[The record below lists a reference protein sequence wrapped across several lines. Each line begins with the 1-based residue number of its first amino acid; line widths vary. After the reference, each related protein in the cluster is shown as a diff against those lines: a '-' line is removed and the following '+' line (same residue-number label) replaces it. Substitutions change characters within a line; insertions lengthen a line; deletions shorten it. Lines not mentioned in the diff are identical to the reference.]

1 MVSHILYT
9 ALTRA
14 TAQRFSLPQRANFG
28 KPWPLQRGP
37 WGHVSDSAVP
47 ALVRGRHNNAD
58 QATTGAEG
66 RPSQTPLPLEGIR
79 ILDLS
84 RVLAGPY
91 CTMLL
96 GDLGAEVIKV
106 EQPGRG
112 DDTRSYGPPFL
123 KRDDSLSTAGGSLAS
138 TAAGES
144 AYFLCV
150 NRNKKSVALDFKTA
164 AGRAL
169 LCRMAQECDVFVENY
184 VPGKLAA
191 LGLGYQDLRQLNPG
205 LIYTSISGPYAQ
217 RAGYDVMVEAEGGL
231 MYITGERDGTPVKVG
246 VAITDLSTGLYAHG
260 AIMAA
265 LISRGR
271 TGRGQHLDISLLDCQ
286 LASLANIASSYL
298 TAGIEAQRWGTSHPS
313 IVPYRA
319 FPTADG
325 SIVVGGGNDRQFR
338 VLCEHLG
345 LPDLLNDPRYR
356 SNRDRVQHRDTLEAA
371 IGQRLRI
378 QPTAHWL
385 AVLSESGIPFAPVN
399 NLEQTFK
406 HPQVS
411 AREIVQTVDHP
422 VAGPVRLVGP
432 AVKYSDTPAT
442 IRLPPP
448 TLGQH
453 TAEVLCELL
462 ALDPKEV
469 ERLRGDKVIA

>member
-1 MVSHILYT
+1 MVSYILYT

-14 TAQRFSLPQRANFG
+14 TAQHFSLPRQASFG

-47 ALVRGRHNNAD
+47 ALVRGRHYKAD
-58 QATTGAEG
+58 QVTTGAEG
-66 RPSQTPLPLEGIR
+66 SPSQTPLPLEGIR

-106 EQPGRG
+106 EHPDRG

-123 KRDDSLSTAGGSLAS
+123 KRGDSSSTAGGSLAS

-169 LCRMAQECDVFVENY
+169 LCRMAQECDVLVENY

-191 LGLGYQDLRQLNPG
+191 LGLGYQDLRQLSPG
-205 LIYTSISGPYAQ
+205 LIYTSISA
-217 RAGYDVMVEAEGGL
+217 EAHAL
-231 MYITGERDGTPVKVG
+231 RRSY
-246 VAITDLSTGLYAHG
+246 LSTGLYAHG

-371 IGQRLRI
+371 ISQRLRT

-385 AVLSESGIPFAPVN
+385 AVLAESGIPFAPVN

-411 AREIVQTVDHP
+411 AREMVQTVDHP